1 MAQDDDSGSEGSFG
15 SRFLSGLKGLIL
27 EDEVPSKQANAAEPA
42 SAAPATAKP
51 APQAP
56 GAQAPVA
63 SALTSAATSES
74 PMYANLLSVTLAR
87 TTAYTALTE
96 AMTPLEEIIPD
107 EMTRYRAAFAVI
119 KKNRTLDQLIQAID
133 MQHMEVL
140 EQEVARFS
148 VQAKSKQY
156 QDVEARLEEAAN
168 LKASI
173 EAANAK
179 VAALRR
185 QLDEQV
191 NAIEQGIQRDRER
204 AAEIDRAVEENRQA
218 ITQVQQ
224 QFDSAASAVRANLGS
239 AKAKIV
245 KYLS

>member
-1 MAQDDDSGSEGSFG
+1 MAQNDDGGSEGGFG

-27 EDEVPSKQANAAEPA
+27 EDEVPSKQAPDAAG
-42 SAAPATAKP
+42 AAPSP
-51 APQAP
+51 APAAASGQQAP
-56 GAQAPVA
+56 TPVFT
-63 SALTSAATSES
+63 ALTSAGMPDS
-74 PMYANLLSVTLAR
+74 PMYASLLSVTLAR

-119 KKNRTLDQLIQAID
+119 KKNRTLDQVIQAID

-179 VAALRR
+179 VVALRR
-185 QLDEQV
+185 ELDAQV
-191 NAIEQGIQRDRER
+191 NAIEQGIQHDRER

-218 ITQVQQ
+218 IALVQR
-224 QFDSAASAVRANLGS
+224 QFDGAANAVRANLGS